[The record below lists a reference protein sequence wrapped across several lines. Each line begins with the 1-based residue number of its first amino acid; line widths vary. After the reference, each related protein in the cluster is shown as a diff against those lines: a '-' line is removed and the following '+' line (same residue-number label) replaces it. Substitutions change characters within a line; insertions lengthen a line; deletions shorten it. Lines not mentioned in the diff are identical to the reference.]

1 MSVNR
6 YRLRLERQARGAPV
20 AAINAIPILLAPG
33 EDECKEDNESI
44 RDVHRARLSII
55 MPLRASANAADARLE
70 RKLRFNNAKLKAK
83 GKLQSQTVRYA
94 PVMQHESAA
103 ATSLATSS
111 RRDLHVSSSI
121 PASIGGKRQWS
132 QADPERDVRK
142 RQRRMGSPAEEA
154 LHTSRVM
161 RLRVSTP
168 LNQILV
174 LTVASTFLENFLHMA
189 LNVPLLIE
197 KHRRRPVYRRKR
209 TRI

>member
-70 RKLRFNNAKLKAK
+70 RKLRFNNAKLRAK

-103 ATSLATSS
+103 ATSITTSS
-111 RRDLHVSSSI
+111 RVSSSI
-121 PASIGGKRQWS
+121 SDTIGGS
-132 QADPERDVRK
+132 VRDRK
-142 RQRRMGSPAEEA
+142 LTLNATLINFHGIWAI
-154 LHTSRVM
+154 
-161 RLRVSTP
+161 LR
-168 LNQILV
+168 
-174 LTVASTFLENFLHMA
+174 
-189 LNVPLLIE
+189 
-197 KHRRRPVYRRKR
+197 KG
-209 TRI
+209 